1 MYTSLTKLGFVRE
14 SELAVK
20 SVQKRTSFGKAA
32 MSKWGSV
39 AGTKKYFSRLLLL
52 IALALPTFAD
62 TRKPVV
68 NPDPEYPE
76 IARRMNITGTVK
88 LEIVIATDGSI
99 KSVKV
104 LGGHP
109 LLVDAVQKALKKWK
123 YAPGSAESTIQVDFK
138 F

>member
-1 MYTSLTKLGFVRE
+1 MGTKGSWMQR
-14 SELAVK
+14 LAR
-20 SVQKRTSFGKAA
+20 KRRGLLPVVLLLV
-32 MSKWGSV
+32 GSV
-39 AGTKKYFSRLLLL
+39 A
-52 IALALPTFAD
+52 AD
-62 TRKPVV
+62 TRKPVA

-88 LEIVIATDGSI
+88 TEIVISPEGTI

-109 LLVDAVQKALKKWK
+109 LLVDAVQKALKRWK
-123 YAPGSAESTIQVDFK
+123 YAPTGSETTIQLDFK

>member
-1 MYTSLTKLGFVRE
+1 MGTKGSWMQR
-14 SELAVK
+14 LAR
-20 SVQKRTSFGKAA
+20 KRRGLLPVVLLLV
-32 MSKWGSV
+32 GSV
-39 AGTKKYFSRLLLL
+39 A
-52 IALALPTFAD
+52 AD
-62 TRKPVV
+62 TRKPVA

-88 LEIVIATDGSI
+88 TEIVISPEGTV

-109 LLVDAVQKALKKWK
+109 LLVDAVQKALKRWK
-123 YAPGSAESTIQVDFK
+123 YAPTGSETTIQLDFK